1 MKVASTKS
9 LTPYE
14 LGASEE
20 TYYGMINTQVS
31 QSFSQSNMAGNH
43 WVLQVRTASSRSYDN
58 LLESLTRRQGEDNH
72 SAETQR
78 MVDSRSGSGA
88 QTSEVSEVLAL

>member
-14 LGASEE
+14 LGASEK
-20 TYYGMINTQVS
+20 TYYGMINTEVS
-31 QSFSQSNMAGNH
+31 QS
-43 WVLQVRTASSRSYDN
+43 VKRASSRSYDN
-58 LLESLTRRQGEDNH
+58 LLESLTGRPGEDNH

-88 QTSEVSEVLAL
+88 QTSEVSDVLAL